1 MTTYS
6 TAVEGPASS
15 GTRQSFIDRDSH
27 FSGTHTTP
35 NDLRVEGRFDGTI
48 ECTGTLI
55 VAESADVNAQ
65 VTAGSVSV
73 AGHLQGDI
81 GCRGRF
87 EILPTGRVEA
97 RVQAATIVV
106 QEGARYEGEMH
117 MGSTAA
123 ANGSE
128 NHAGEKRPEHRPA
141 RRATATPSAEVPSFT
156 VNAGRSNGRS
166 SSEDGAP
173 LSVADRIGSQA
184 PSLNDDR
191 PL

>member
-1 MTTYS
+1 MTTFS
-6 TAVEGPASS
+6 SAVDGMTGS
-15 GTRQSFIDRDSH
+15 GSRQSFIDRDSH
-27 FSGTHTTP
+27 FSGTHATP

-106 QEGARYEGEMH
+106 QEGARYEGEMR
-117 MGSTAA
+117 MGSTPAA
-123 ANGSE
+123 AGAE
-128 NHAGEKRPEHRPA
+128 NHSGEKRPEHRPA
-141 RRATATPSAEVPSFT
+141 RRPTPPASGEVPSFT
-156 VNAGRSNGRS
+156 VNAGRSNGRPTS
-166 SSEDGAP
+166 DDATP
-173 LSVADRIGSQA
+173 LPVADRIGSPGA
-184 PSLNDDR
+184 SLNDDR

>member
-1 MTTYS
+1 MTTSANS
-6 TAVEGPASS
+6 TDGFT
-15 GTRQSFIDRDSH
+15 GGGNRQSFIDRDSR
-27 FSGTHTTP
+27 FTGTHTTP

-117 MGSTAA
+117 MGSVVPASESESQSLEKRSEPRQARRTTAA
-123 ANGSE
+123 S
-128 NHAGEKRPEHRPA
+128 
-141 RRATATPSAEVPSFT
+141 SAAVPSFT
-156 VNAGRSNGRS
+156 VNAGRGNGRPSTEEGGPISVPDRS
-166 SSEDGAP
+166 SSQ
-173 LSVADRIGSQA
+173 GS
-184 PSLNDDR
+184 SNGDDR
-191 PL
+191 PI

>member
-6 TAVEGPASS
+6 NAADGYSGAVS
-15 GTRQSFIDRDSH
+15 RQSFIDRDSH
-27 FSGTHTTP
+27 FSGTHSTP

-97 RVQAATIVV
+97 RVHATTIVV
-106 QEGARYEGEMH
+106 QEGARYEGEMR
-117 MGSTAA
+117 MGANASAPAPENQAA
-123 ANGSE
+123 D
-128 NHAGEKRPEHRPA
+128 KRPEHRPA
-141 RRATATPSAEVPSFT
+141 RRSTAASAEVPSFT
-156 VNAGRSNGRS
+156 VNAGRSNGRPS
-166 SSEDGAP
+166 PEDGAP
-173 LSVADRIGSQA
+173 LSVVERTGSQGS
-184 PSLNDDR
+184 SLNDDR